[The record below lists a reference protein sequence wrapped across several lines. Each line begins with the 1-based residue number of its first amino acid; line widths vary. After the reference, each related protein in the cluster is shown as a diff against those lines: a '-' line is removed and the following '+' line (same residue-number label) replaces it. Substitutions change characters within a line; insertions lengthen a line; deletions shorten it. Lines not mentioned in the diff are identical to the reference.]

1 MKLMIRLFC
10 LVALFLLNL
19 PLNRVLSQDT
29 APKIVINSVGHSGKV
44 FNVLYTPDGS
54 RIISVSEDKSIRIW
68 DAKTGELLNKYE
80 SEIGAGPKGMLYASA
95 ITPDGDM
102 LAVSGY
108 PVDDDADNYI
118 IFIDLNTGKQVST
131 AIGHSNVINTLDFT
145 GDGKYLASG
154 SDDGTILIWQVL
166 GKEETKSIH
175 KIDVGSRVAKLSFN
189 QKTNA
194 LAVASESKNI
204 KVYNLAGLN
213 NGNINYVPRELKKHK
228 DIVNNVSFSPDGSF
242 IASSSFA
249 QDLALWRSDGSF
261 VKSFDTDDKVVN
273 ALAFSHDSR
282 ILIAMDET
290 GKGVSF
296 NIPSGTKLSTFTG
309 HDNTVFSATFS
320 PNSASGSYLAC
331 TAGGNNNVLKIW
343 NPINGKV
350 QQTIKGKG
358 SVVWDLQF
366 GEDLDLYIKTQ
377 PDKTGYDYSFNF
389 KNFSIRQ
396 KPDNPK
402 NSYSSAANANL
413 AQLSPYQIE
422 VNRQGLIQNDEF
434 EDGRV
439 LDFQG
444 TKTGNVIVASDFSL
458 KMYSPQGTLIKEFL
472 GHTAGVR
479 SVAVTKDGRYMA
491 SGGEDQTIKI
501 WKLDESGK
509 TPSMKEI
516 FPSSEWVEYFNG
528 YELGALATSNTAEA
542 WKEAIAKI
550 EGSGDRTARDI
561 QAVFDNL
568 GEAITPFVNLF
579 VSNDSEWISW
589 VPTGYFNCSSA
600 GGQYFGWHINRG
612 VRQLADFYTAEQY
625 FEILYRPK
633 VLMRSVNESKRVNV
647 ILQDEGEQLFDLG
660 KLERP
665 SAAFFNLSEATIG
678 EHKILD
684 YQDGGYQT
692 KTKSINLEVDLY
704 NGGGGLKELNIY
716 QNNKLII
723 TDQELGQVAVGRT
736 MKKSFDVNLTNGQN
750 EFKVIVKNSQKIES
764 RPNEI
769 HILYNGDVV
778 ASSDLFILA
787 VGINEYKN
795 PVYNLNY
802 AQPDA
807 KSFVQKISERSG
819 KIFRNV
825 RKLEIYDK
833 DATKDNIQRAF
844 KSIVTQAKP
853 EDVFVFYY
861 AGHGTLDEDNND
873 EYYLVPTD
881 ITKLYGDPAQLQ
893 AKGISA
899 TGLKGMLAELK
910 PQKQLILMD
919 ACHSGG
925 AINTIKTRAP
935 ASEEKA
941 IVQLARASGVVMIAS
956 SGTQQYASEF
966 EVLKHGVFTYT
977 LLEALDGKAGRI
989 DNRIMVG
996 ALKSYME
1003 LRVPELAEEYGG
1015 QAQYPT
1021 GYTQGNDFPIGVLE
1035 DE

>member
-1 MKLMIRLFC
+1 ARLFC
-10 LVALFLLNL
+10 LVAFILSNTIYQ
-19 PLNRVLSQDT
+19 NCLSQDT
-29 APKIVINSVGHSGKV
+29 APRIVINSVGHSGKV
-44 FNVLYTPDGS
+44 FNVLYTPDGT

-68 DAKTGELLNKYE
+68 DAKSGELLNKYE
-80 SEIGAGPKGMLYASA
+80 SEIGTGPKGMLYTSA
-95 ITPDGDM
+95 ITPDGNI

-108 PVDDDADNYI
+108 PVNDDADNYI

-131 AIGHSNVINTLDFT
+131 AIGHDNVINTLDFT

-154 SDDGTILIWQVL
+154 SDDGTIRIWQFSND
-166 GKEETKSIH
+166 EETKSIH
-175 KIDVGSRVAKLSFN
+175 QIDVGSRVANLSFN
-189 QKTNA
+189 KKTNA
-194 LAVASESKNI
+194 LVVASESKNL
-204 KVYNLAGLN
+204 KLYNLAGLS
-213 NGNINYVPRELKKHK
+213 NGGSNFEPRELKKHK
-228 DIVNNVSFSPDGSF
+228 DVLNKVSFSPDGSF

-249 QDLALWRSDGSF
+249 QDLILWRADGSY
-261 VKSFDTDDKVVN
+261 VKSLDTDDKVVN

-282 ILIAMDET
+282 ILVAMDET

-296 NIPSGTKLSTFTG
+296 NIPSGNKLSTFTG
-309 HDNTVFSATFS
+309 HDNTVFSAAFS

-350 QQTIKGKG
+350 QRTIKGKG

-366 GEDLDLYIKTQ
+366 GENLDLYLKKD
-377 PDKTGYDYSFNF
+377 PDTKGFDYSFDF
-389 KNFSIRQ
+389 KNFSIR
-396 KPDNPK
+396 KNPESPRS
-402 NSYSSAANANL
+402 SYSKAANSSL

-422 VNRQGLIQNDEF
+422 VNRRGLIQNNEF
-434 EDGRV
+434 EDGRI

-444 TKTGNVIVASDFSL
+444 TATGNVVVASDFSL
-458 KMYSPQGTLIKEFL
+458 KLYSSQGLLLKEFL

-479 SVAVTKDGRYMA
+479 TVTVSKDGRYMA

-501 WKLDESGK
+501 WKLEEPGK
-509 TPSMKEI
+509 IPSIKDV
-516 FPSSEWVEYFNG
+516 FQSAEWTEYFNQ
-528 YELGALATSNTAEA
+528 YDLGDLTTENTTDA
-542 WKEAIAKI
+542 WKKTIAKI
-550 EGSGDRTARDI
+550 EAAGDRTSRDL
-561 QAVFDNL
+561 QSVFDNL
-568 GEAITPFVNLF
+568 GESVKPFANLF

-612 VRQLADFYTAEQY
+612 IRQLADFYTAEQY

-633 VLMRSVNESKRVNV
+633 VLMRSINESKRVDL
-647 ILQDEGEQLFDLG
+647 ILADEGEQLFDLG

-678 EHKILD
+678 KNKILD
-684 YQDGGYQT
+684 YQDGSYQT
-692 KTKSINLEVDLY
+692 KAKSINLEVDLY

-723 TDQELGQVAVGRT
+723 TDQELGKVSIGNT
-736 MKKSFDVNLTNGQN
+736 IKKFYDVNLVNGAN
-750 EFKVIVKNSQKIES
+750 EFKVIVKNTQKIES
-764 RPNEI
+764 RANEI
-769 HILYNGDVV
+769 NILYNGDVV

-795 PVYNLNY
+795 SAYDLNY

-807 KSFVQKISERSG
+807 KSFVDKITERSG

-833 DATKDNIQRAF
+833 EATKDNIQIAF

-861 AGHGTLDEDNND
+861 AGHGTLDEDNDD

-881 ITKLYGDPAQLQ
+881 ITKLYGDPEQLQ

-925 AINTIKTRAP
+925 ALKSIKTRAP

-966 EVLKHGVFTYT
+966 EVLEHGVFTYS
-977 LLEALDGKAGRI
+977 LLEALDGKLGML

-1003 LRVPELAEEYGG
+1003 FRVPELAEEHGG
-1015 QAQYPT
+1015 KAQYPT
-1021 GYTQGNDFPIGVLE
+1021 GYTQGNDFPIGIIE
-1035 DE
+1035 K

>member
-1 MKLMIRLFC
+1 MKFRVRFFC
-10 LVALFLLNL
+10 LAAL
-19 PLNRVLSQDT
+19 VLFYSSTNEVNSQDT

-54 RIISVSEDKSIRIW
+54 RIISVSEDKSIRVW
-68 DAKTGELLNKYE
+68 DAGSGELLNKYE
-80 SEIGAGPKGMLYASA
+80 SEIGTGPKGMLYTSA
-95 ITPDGDM
+95 ITPDGNI

-118 IFIDLNTGKQVST
+118 IFIDLNSGKQVST
-131 AIGHSNVINTLDFT
+131 AVGHKNVINSLDFT
-145 GDGKYLASG
+145 GDGKFLASG
-154 SDDGTILIWQVL
+154 SDDGTVLIWQFL
-166 GKEETKSIH
+166 GKGETKSVH
-175 KIDVGSRVAKLSFN
+175 SIDVGSRVAKLSFN
-189 QKTNA
+189 KRSNA
-194 LAVASESKNI
+194 LAVASEAKNI
-204 KVYNLAGLN
+204 KIYNLAGLN
-213 NGNINYVPRELKKHK
+213 TGNVNYVPRELKKHK
-228 DIVNNVSFSPDGSF
+228 DVVNKVIFSPDGSF
-242 IASSSFA
+242 IASSSFD
-249 QDLALWRSDGSF
+249 QDLILWRADGSYL
-261 VKSFDTDDKVVN
+261 KSLNTNDKVIN

-282 ILIAMDET
+282 ILVAMDES
-290 GKGVSF
+290 GKGVSY
-296 NIPSGTKLSTFTG
+296 NIPSGNKLSNFTG
-309 HDNTVFSATFS
+309 HDNTVFSAAFS

-350 QQTIKGKG
+350 QQTIQGKG
-358 SVVWDLQF
+358 SVVWDLEF
-366 GEDLDLYIKTQ
+366 GDALDLYIKKE
-377 PDKTGYDYSFNF
+377 PDTKGYGYSFDF

-396 KPDNPK
+396 NPDKPR
-402 NSYSSAANANL
+402 NSYSKAANSSL

-422 VNRQGLIQNDEF
+422 VNRRGLIQNDEF
-434 EDGRV
+434 EDGRI
-439 LDFQG
+439 LDFQA

-458 KMYSPQGTLIKEFL
+458 KMYTSQGILMKEFL

-479 SVAVTKDGRYMA
+479 AVAVTKDSRYMA

-501 WKLDESGK
+501 WKLDESGEI
-509 TPSMKEI
+509 PSMKDV
-516 FPSSEWVEYFNG
+516 FQSDEWIEYFNQ
-528 YELGALATSNTAEA
+528 YELEDLIEKNSAGA

-550 EGSGDRTARDI
+550 ESAGDRTSRDI
-561 QAVFDNL
+561 QDVYDNL
-568 GEAITPFVNLF
+568 GETITPFANLF

-612 VRQLADFYTAEQY
+612 IRQLADFYTAEQY

-633 VLMRSVNESKRVNV
+633 VLMRSINESKRVDL

-678 EHKILD
+678 DNKILD

-692 KTKSINLEVDLY
+692 KTKSINVEVDLY

-723 TDQELGQVAVGRT
+723 TDDDLGKVPVGKT
-736 MKKSFDVNLTNGQN
+736 IKKFYDVNLTNGAN
-750 EFKVIVKNSQKIES
+750 EFKVIVKNNQKIES
-764 RPNEI
+764 RPNDI
-769 HILYNGDVV
+769 HIFYNGDVV

-795 PVYNLNY
+795 PAYNLNY

-807 KSFVQKISERSG
+807 KAFVNKISERSG

-833 DATKDNIQRAF
+833 EATKDNIERAF

-873 EYYLVPTD
+873 EYYFVPTD
-881 ITKLYGDPAQLQ
+881 VTKIYGDPAQLQ
-893 AKGISA
+893 AKAISSNQ
-899 TGLKGMLAELK
+899 LKVMLADLK

-919 ACHSGG
+919 ACHSEG
-925 AINTIKTRAP
+925 ALKAIKTRAP

-966 EVLKHGVFTYT
+966 EVLQHGVFTYS
-977 LLEALDGKAGRI
+977 LLEALDGKLGML

-1003 LRVPELAEEYGG
+1003 FRVPTLAEEHGG
-1015 QAQYPT
+1015 TAQYPT
-1021 GYTQGNDFPIGVLE
+1021 GYTQGNDFPIGIIE
-1035 DE
+1035 E